1 MCSSDLPDRF
11 LSETYATEDGEVA
24 VFRTVSLNLDAISEE
39 EKYDGFYAI
48 CTDLSDNVTKIIE
61 LNHNRWESEDA
72 FRVIKTDFKGRPVFV
87 WTAEHI
93 RAHFIVCFITLL
105 LFRIMEKELNYKYTS
120 SAIIE
125 KLRSMTMNIVKGE
138 GYKPNFTRD
147 DLTDDLHAKAG
158 FRLDTEIVTRQ
169 KIKQII
175 ANIKKG

>member
-1 MCSSDLPDRF
+1 MIVTFSYKYRDYLRFLRQREIDKADSNARGNRTLTKSYKSPDRF

-93 RAHFIVCFITLL
+93 RAHFIEIGRASCRERVCQ
-105 LFRIMEKELNYKYTS
+105 Y
-120 SAIIE
+120 
-125 KLRSMTMNIVKGE
+125 V
-138 GYKPNFTRD
+138 
-147 DLTDDLHAKAG
+147 
-158 FRLDTEIVTRQ
+158 
-169 KIKQII
+169 
-175 ANIKKG
+175 

>member
-1 MCSSDLPDRF
+1 MLPWKSPDRF

-24 VFRTVSLNLDAISEE
+24 VFRTVTLNLDAISEE

-93 RAHFIVCFITLL
+93 RAHFIFRHFIE
-105 LFRIMEKELNYKYTS
+105 F
-120 SAIIE
+120 
-125 KLRSMTMNIVKGE
+125 
-138 GYKPNFTRD
+138 FC
-147 DLTDDLHAKAG
+147 
-158 FRLDTEIVTRQ
+158 
-169 KIKQII
+169 
-175 ANIKKG
+175 